1 MLASCSTHRSPV
13 LWKTSY
19 RIRERLVRCYH
30 HHGFMRTCRGNPG
43 LTSVWLLVLIA
54 TVSLNEPREWND
66 AWSLVNSVQAQTC
79 GGCSQQGC
87 CRVSALRWTNC
98 LKYFNT
104 SIFFAWINKYITQ
117 VSEIRN
123 HCLHVKTQERKV
135 QNYEEQIICGRS
147 LMQHHCDAECDSRF
161 NTSQNLS
168 ASLQG
173 FILPRCSSLVLRW
186 LYRTDAPQRAKNNA
200 VPCAEPGSD

>member
-66 AWSLVNSVQAQTC
+66 ARSLVNSVQAQTC

-147 LMQHHCDAECDSRF
+147 LWCWVRF
-161 NTSQNLS
+161 Q
-168 ASLQG
+168 
-173 FILPRCSSLVLRW
+173 V
-186 LYRTDAPQRAKNNA
+186 
-200 VPCAEPGSD
+200 